1 MFAYFTEMRGLKKIV
16 IESHRHEGNKFLI
29 LFNRRYAHGKTM
41 FLPQK
46 LVQKHCLERMLE
58 EDTKTKQNSGH
69 RCHWSS
75 SIPVNPFSSS
85 RCFYC
90 AW

>member
-29 LFNRRYAHGKTM
+29 MFNRRYTYGKTM

-46 LVQKHCLERMLE
+46 VVQKHCLERIS
-58 EDTKTKQNSGH
+58 K
-69 RCHWSS
+69 W
-75 SIPVNPFSSS
+75 
-85 RCFYC
+85 
-90 AW
+90 